1 MKQLLMGTILAL
13 VGGLL
18 FVSLASAQA
27 PVEVKVTLSEMKVEL
42 STANVPAGTA
52 VTYVITNNGKLTHE
66 VVLEKEG
73 ADDEPLEFGG
83 KEQEAENIAPGAT
96 VKAEWTIPEAGRYQL
111 ACHIEGHY
119 EAGMKTA
126 FTATV
131 GAAAWRYGIA
141 KPETPVARTPSG
153 SQGSVVTKPSLRYT
167 GLRQGFLQADL
178 TLQ

>member
-27 PVEVKVTLSEMKVEL
+27 PVEVTVTLSEMKVEL

-131 GAAAWRYGIA
+131 GAAAPA
-141 KPETPVARTPSG
+141 PSQIPKTG
-153 SQGSVVTKPSLRYT
+153 GMGGWWPLALGLLGLLALGGGLALRH
-167 GLRQGFLQADL
+167 RKA
-178 TLQ
+178 